1 LWNFARGI
9 CGQQRKDGTH
19 ESEWSTAR
27 MTVMADNDRP
37 FVIERAGP
45 KGRIRL
51 NAAAKYWAQEHG
63 MSLAEM
69 AQYLLMQNQGVESSA
84 EETPAAE
91 EKYPED
97 ILPDVTLSE
106 NIEDRRQEPE
116 FVADSTM
123 NQVWGGM
130 PAVSPQAQQFG
141 SNPLAS
147 ALGFSNVGRSP
158 SQAPSFY
165 GPNAPP
171 SFLQFLQNQRGY

>member
-1 LWNFARGI
+1 
-9 CGQQRKDGTH
+9 
-19 ESEWSTAR
+19 
-27 MTVMADNDRP
+27 MTVMADDDRP
-37 FVIERAGP
+37 FVIERAGA

-69 AQYLLMQNQGVESSA
+69 SQYLLGQNQDALESSV

-91 EKYPED
+91 EAED

-141 SNPLAS
+141 SNPLAN

-158 SQAPSFY
+158 SQAPQFY

-171 SFLQFLQNQRGY
+171 SFLQFLQSQQRGY

>member
-1 LWNFARGI
+1 
-9 CGQQRKDGTH
+9 
-19 ESEWSTAR
+19 

-69 AQYLLMQNQGVESSA
+69 AQYLLAQNQDVESSV

-97 ILPDVTLSE
+97 FLPHVTPSE
-106 NIEDRRQEPE
+106 NVEDRRDEPIYGPGVMRQIWGE
-116 FVADSTM
+116 LPHDVA
-123 NQVWGGM
+123 
-130 PAVSPQAQQFG
+130 PQAQVFG
-141 SNPLAS
+141 PNPLAN
-147 ALGFSNVGRSP
+147 ALGFRDVGRSP
-158 SQAPSFY
+158 SPPQFY